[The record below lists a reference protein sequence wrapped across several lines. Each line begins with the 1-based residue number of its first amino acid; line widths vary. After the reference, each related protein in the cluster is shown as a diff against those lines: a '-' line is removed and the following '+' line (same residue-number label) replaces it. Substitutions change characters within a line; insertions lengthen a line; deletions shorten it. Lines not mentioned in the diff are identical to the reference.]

1 MSPSENLPP
10 SEFNTPLLPTLG
22 PHCRTS
28 GGGRNGRSYCRN
40 WEADPSIQGVLFL
53 TSRPIFAPSLVWT
66 GTALRWTTTATSST
80 IPTLGLWW
88 VDHSPASL
96 VLSFPFWSVF
106 PSVGQPFGQFASQCQ
121 STCLEV
127 QGWKQCL
134 TTEKSAVTYC
144 PLFTLPFDWP
154 QWCTKSHSIA
164 HSLNIL

>member
-66 GTALRWTTTATSST
+66 GTALRWTTTVTSST
-80 IPTLGLWW
+80 TRTCAPWW
-88 VDHSPASL
+88 VDQPPFFHSSSGLLLLVSL
-96 VLSFPFWSVF
+96 SM
-106 PSVGQPFGQFASQCQ
+106 
-121 STCLEV
+121 STTMYTV
-127 QGWKQCL
+127 QGWSSAICL
-134 TTEKSAVTYC
+134 WHKTVSCNISPALC
-144 PLFTLPFDWP
+144 ALPVLY
-154 QWCTKSHSIA
+154 KMS
-164 HSLNIL
+164 SLIIL